1 MISDIVMI
9 YFNNRNGSSGLTRRL
24 ILFRCK
30 DTTEAQGL
38 KVLGGGKGSGLTL
51 TKDSK
56 GNLASHIRRPMQ
68 QYNI

>member
-1 MISDIVMI
+1 MEQHI
-9 YFNNRNGSSGLTRRL
+9 

-30 DTTEAQGL
+30 DKTEAQGF
-38 KVLGGGKGSGLTL
+38 KVLGGGKGSGLAL

-56 GNLASHIRRPMQ
+56 GNLASHIRLPIQ